1 MGSMAMLLSLS
12 TMSRLFLSMEVL
24 FSPSNASPP
33 VIAPSPIIA
42 TTLRLIASS
51 PFASS
56 PFASSPFASRLIA
69 SRLIASSP
77 MAIPNAAEI
86 LLLACPAMNA
96 SYSLS
101 AGVGKGAMPLNWRLV

>member
-1 MGSMAMLLSLS
+1 MGSIAMLLSLS

-24 FSPSNASPP
+24 FSPSNANPP
-33 VIAPSPIIA
+33 VIAPSPMIA

-51 PFASS
+51 PFAS
-56 PFASSPFASRLIA
+56 
-69 SRLIASSP
+69 RLIASSP
-77 MAIPNAAEI
+77 ISIPNAAEI

-101 AGVGKGAMPLNWRLV
+101 AGVGKGAMPLN